1 MRLIVPEFFAGDKKT
16 IRPSEWTQSFKI
28 SSKRKRQSEILSI
41 ISEYEV
47 ENQETL
53 KQLLEQRGYSVTQAT
68 VSRDINELNL
78 KKEANGIY
86 KYTVPLKNMVEC
98 PAILKDSVVDI
109 VYAMN
114 TVVIKCHT
122 GMAQAAC
129 ATIDKMQCTGIV
141 GTIAGDDTIFVLMP
155 NENSAAELCGNLRDM
170 IM

>member
-1 MRLIVPEFFAGDKKT
+1 MTKKQRQDKIIEIIGSHDIT
-16 IRPSEWTQSFKI
+16 TQ
-28 SSKRKRQSEILSI
+28 EM
-41 ISEYEV
+41 
-47 ENQETL
+47 L
-53 KQLLEQRGYSVTQAT
+53 KKYLEDIGIDVTQAT
-68 VSRDINELNL
+68 LSRDINELNL

-129 ATIDKMQCTGIV
+129 ATIDKMQYTGIV